1 MESSSPFINFCT
13 IAEPSDHMED
23 LERFD
28 FRTQFFSDKVNME
41 LLIEEG
47 DNINRL

>member
-1 MESSSPFINFCT
+1 
-13 IAEPSDHMED
+13 MED

-28 FRTQFFSDKVNME
+28 FRTRFFSDKVDMK

-47 DNINRL
+47 DHINRLGKKKLA